1 MAEPNTP
8 DIPLSPEIIKLTEK
22 LTKDPKSR
30 LFVPLAEEYL
40 KVGMLDEAMMVLKD
54 GLKIHPTSMS
64 AKTTLGKVH
73 AEKGERAEAKTI
85 FEQLITVNP
94 DNLLAHRKLAH
105 IYKDDGD
112 LERARVSCNAVLM
125 ANPKDAAMNS
135 LVEEIESAKPAAS
148 VPSDAASGDDR
159 TDTFLETTSR
169 TATKEKGDPPSQ
181 VIPKD
186 PVERKETTLGASI
199 TQKIEGDKGSPELKE
214 ESVGSA
220 PPIQSAKVVEPL
232 LKPSPQKVHPEPH
245 QGPGAESPEKSV
257 ATGQASD
264 QNDLSTESLADLYIK
279 QGFYDKGL
287 EIYRKIIEQYPSNES
302 VRRKLDETEAVM
314 TVLSKGDKAFNHGAS
329 NPEPSPPQSTQ
340 SDSGEIKES
349 QEREE
354 QNYNSEK
361 VRRLEAW
368 LESIRKGQTQ

>member
-54 GLKIHPTSMS
+54 GMKIYPNSTS
-64 AKTTLGKVH
+64 AKTTLGKIH
-73 AEKGERAEAKTI
+73 ADKGELAEAKAI
-85 FEQLITVNP
+85 FEQLITANP
-94 DNLLAHRKLAH
+94 DNLLAHRRLAH
-105 IYKDDGD
+105 IYQDDGD

-125 ANPKDAAMNS
+125 ANPKDPAMKS
-135 LVEEIESAKPAAS
+135 LMEEIESAKPAAS
-148 VPSDAASGDDR
+148 VPSDATSGDDR
-159 TDTFLETTSR
+159 TDTFLEPTSQ
-169 TATKEKGDPPSQ
+169 TATKEKVDPPYQ
-181 VIPKD
+181 ALPKD
-186 PVERKETTLGASI
+186 PVGPKEATLEANI
-199 TQKIEGDKGSPELKE
+199 TQKIERDKGSPELKE
-214 ESVGSA
+214 EPVASS
-220 PPIQSAKVVEPL
+220 PPIQDAKLAENPPE
-232 LKPSPQKVHPEPH
+232 PSPQKIHPENPEG
-245 QGPGAESPEKSV
+245 QVAESPEKSV
-257 ATGQASD
+257 ATGQASG
-264 QNDLSTESLADLYIK
+264 QNDLTTEPLADLYIK

-287 EIYRKIIEQYPSNES
+287 EIYRRIIEQDPSNKS

-314 TVLSKGDKAFNHGAS
+314 TVLSRGDKGVDPVEL
-329 NPEPSPPQSTQ
+329 NPDPSPLRPVQ
-340 SDSGEIKES
+340 SDAGEVKES
-349 QEREE
+349 QKRGE